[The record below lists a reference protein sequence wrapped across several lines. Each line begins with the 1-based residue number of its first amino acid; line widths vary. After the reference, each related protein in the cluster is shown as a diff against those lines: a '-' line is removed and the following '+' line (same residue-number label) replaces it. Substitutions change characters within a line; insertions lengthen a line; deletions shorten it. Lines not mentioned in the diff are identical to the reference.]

1 MLSSARST
9 ERVRNGFESG
19 VVRAMMDD
27 SDCFEPKSSIQSKHA
42 FVLEL
47 NREIIRDPL
56 SSDMIMRRES
66 CLVSIST
73 LYVAAAVYVHIY
85 ATS

>member
-66 CLVSIST
+66 CLVSEYKHAICSIVCSHT
-73 LYVAAAVYVHIY
+73 YC
-85 ATS
+85 